1 MRHIGNSVVLLVL
14 EVISYISSK
23 RKKSSI
29 LGYIKRAGFGLCVG
43 KGV

>member
-23 RKKSSI
+23 TKKSSI
-29 LGYIKRAGFGLCVG
+29 LGYIKGTGFGLCVG